1 MRQMKV
7 TDSKGRLFG
16 IINVVDLL
24 IILLAAGVVVVGYKF
39 LNAKVVEPAEQ
50 KTQLVTM
57 EITKKRE
64 SFCKSIKIG
73 DEAIEKVNN
82 VPYGIV
88 KAVSYKPAE
97 EYVVSEID
105 GTAKKVP
112 VPERFDATVVLEV
125 PVTESVQVGKLLS
138 LKAKHFTGSGYVLA
152 VEDVTAE

>member
-1 MRQMKV
+1 MKM
-7 TDSKGRLFG
+7 TDNKGRLFG
-16 IINVVDLL
+16 LINVVDLL
-24 IILLAAGVVVVGYKF
+24 ILLIVAGIAIVGYQF
-39 LNAKVVEPAEQ
+39 LNSGIAAPAEQ

-73 DEAIEKVNN
+73 DEVIEKVNN

-97 EYVVSEID
+97 ETVASELD
-105 GTAKKVP
+105 GKVKKVS
-112 VPERFDATVVLEV
+112 VPERFDATIVLEV
-125 PVTESVQVGKLLS
+125 PVQESVQVGKLLS

-152 VEDVTAE
+152 VEAVEE

>member
-1 MRQMKV
+1 MRQMKM
-7 TDSKGRLFG
+7 TDNKGRLFG

-24 IILLAAGVVVVGYKF
+24 IILVAAAIVVVGYKF
-39 LNAKVVEPAEQ
+39 LSTAVTEPAEQ

-57 EITKKRE
+57 EIVKKRE
-64 SFCKSIKIG
+64 SFCQSIKIG
-73 DEAIEKVNN
+73 DEVIEKVNN

-97 EYVVSEID
+97 EYSVSQVD
-105 GTAKKVP
+105 GTVKLVQ

-152 VEDVTAE
+152 VEDVEEA